1 MEMNKHSF
9 SVEHTWKGDEMDDFN
24 PNWVD
29 TVAIMYPNGR
39 RYENIE
45 ITEPFINDGK
55 QVHHEDP
62 PPQAPATPQA
72 APAAINVRHPTNVSL
87 IFII

>member
-39 RYENIE
+39 RYYYVEFAE
-45 ITEPFINDGK
+45 PDKYECSHKSTERSQKWTECSLKWTG
-55 QVHHEDP
+55 QVRMFP
-62 PPQAPATPQA
+62 
-72 APAAINVRHPTNVSL
+72 
-87 IFII
+87 